1 MKQDGISLTIIRPLK
16 TGNRFGKTHLKH
28 ITYHTKITY
37 IINCYIGYYMLTK
50 KHDNAKPKNS
60 VSPVCDRYNKTLIHV
75 FYHCKNRKKYG
86 KLLNP

>member
-1 MKQDGISLTIIRPLK
+1 
-16 TGNRFGKTHLKH
+16 
-28 ITYHTKITY
+28 
-37 IINCYIGYYMLTK
+37 MLTK

-75 FYHCKNRKKYG
+75 FYHCKNRKKYE